1 MIMNNPFTAGRPLAL
16 AFAGSAALIGAASG
30 IVHFAVLSLAGAS
43 GRSAAWGGMLT
54 FVLVLAGAAA
64 LTALSPKIRRHF
76 GLEPAAGEAEA
87 ATSALQE
94 QEQSQ
99 STERIL
105 SLAKEAAAASGSLV
119 RDNEFCKDLVEGITA
134 SIEQISLGNESIAV
148 ESRNNMA
155 MLEEVTKGMEHI
167 ANSSMSLAEETAV
180 VAETADQGAAVI
192 DNAVSQMNVVSE
204 HAAASSEALSGMS
217 GLNEEIEKIAHVV
230 SQISSQINLLS
241 LNAAIEAAHA
251 GEFGRGFSVVASEI
265 RQLAEQSSS
274 SARDI
279 AKTAADIRSY
289 FRRSSEAMTRFNAE
303 LQSGVSSVNSAGQ
316 AFHEIVGLTGSV
328 SEKVQEISSVTQQIN
343 ASTEEILTSVRGTSE
358 STEVAL
364 AGSKEISMSA
374 EEQLDAMSQSLDSA
388 RLLRQQVLAIQEE
401 ASRHAADP
409 EANR

>member
-1 MIMNNPFTAGRPLAL
+1 MNNPFTAGRPLAL

-64 LTALSPKIRRHF
+64 LAALLPKIRRRF

-87 ATSALQE
+87 AAPAQE
-94 QEQSQ
+94 QEQSP

-105 SLAKEAAAASGSLV
+105 SLAKEAAVASGSLV

-167 ANSSMSLAEETAV
+167 ADSSMSLAEETAV

-192 DNAVSQMNVVSE
+192 DNAVSQMNIVSE

-289 FRRSSEAMTRFNAE
+289 FRRSSEAMTRFNVE

-364 AGSKEISMSA
+364 AGSKEIAMCA
-374 EEQLDAMSQSLDSA
+374 EEQLDAMTQSLDSA

-401 ASRHAADP
+401 ASRHEADH
-409 EANR
+409 EENR